1 MLNRLVICAVAVTTA
16 PLWILAPASPTR
28 TVRKAADSATDHL
41 SSSLAVTKDLR
52 DLIALLLQVIV
63 FALILLLLLLIS
75 TWLLLLL
82 LLARLLPLLLL
93 PLLGLLALLR
103 RLLLR
108 RLIIRV
114 RFTGALRVRRGRLV
128 IRDLRAVGGLLRLL
142 GLLARLLTRNLLGC
156 LGIAGIVYANSGV
169 LI

>member
-82 LLARLLPLLLL
+82 LLARLLLLLL

>member
-1 MLNRLVICAVAVTTA
+1 M
-16 PLWILAPASPTR
+16 
-28 TVRKAADSATDHL
+28 
-41 SSSLAVTKDLR
+41 R

-63 FALILLLLLLIS
+63 FALILLLVLLIL

-82 LLARLLPLLLL
+82 LLTRLLLL

-142 GLLARLLTRNLLGC
+142 GLLTGLLTWNLLRR
-156 LGIAGIVYANSGV
+156 LGIAAVVYANSGV

>member
-16 PLWILAPASPTR
+16 PLWILAPASATR
-28 TVRKAADSATDHL
+28 AVRKAADSAADQL
-41 SSSLAVTKDLR
+41 SSSLSVTKDLR

-63 FALILLLLLLIS
+63 FALILLLVLLIL

-82 LLARLLPLLLL
+82 LLTRLLLL

-142 GLLARLLTRNLLGC
+142 GLLTGLLTWNLLRR
-156 LGIAGIVYANSGV
+156 LGIAAVVYANSGV